1 MVETIYF
8 YIIENVQADDLRRN
22 LEASKYEKK
31 NIDLLATVDC
41 SSTCTLLTQSN
52 SVSKGKLAASP
63 IILSDATSMKISF
76 QFNIAAGTPNANLN
90 ILDFIST
97 TTGKSMIS
105 IGFTQA
111 GIIYQTYMKYNDQ
124 YLFLYGPFATAN
136 TNNQFTLTMNFV
148 TGQYSFSVSGS
159 WSVTNT
165 NLAVLGV
172 NPNGQ
177 YSLYTSSP
185 YDTSSRGT
193 ITNLKSKYQSLFK
206 IFCYCETNFLF
217 FSYNS

>member
-1 MVETIYF
+1 M
-8 YIIENVQADDLRRN
+8 
-22 LEASKYEKK
+22 
-31 NIDLLATVDC
+31 LAQ
-41 SSTCTLLTQSN
+41 ST

-63 IILSDATSMKISF
+63 VIISAATSIKISF

-90 ILDFIST
+90 ILDFVST

-105 IGFTQA
+105 FGFTQA
-111 GIIYQTYMKYNDQ
+111 GIIYQTYMKYNNQ
-124 YLFLYGPFATAN
+124 YLFQYGPFATAN

-148 TGQYSFSVSGS
+148 TGQYSFLVSGCA
-159 WSVTNT
+159 WGVTNT
-165 NLAVLGV
+165 NLAVLNV

-185 YDTSSRGT
+185 YDTSSGGT

-206 IFCYCETNFLF
+206 IFCYCETNIIFFLK
-217 FSYNS
+217 